1 VIDGLTTTLRRGLV
15 VAAATTALAGAAG
28 AQAAVGRFPPPPKV
42 DRAVVW
48 AVGDGAYPGPTSLGV
63 ARLVERGAP
72 TRFIYLGDVYDS
84 GTASDY
90 ARGYAP
96 IFGPMRAISLPTP
109 GNHEWG
115 NRAVGYNPYWSQVT
129 GGTVPPYYAVSLAG
143 WRLVSANS
151 ETDHGPGS
159 AQVRWLRGQM
169 AGPGTCKIV
178 FWHRPRFSAGLH
190 GDEADLAPLWNATL
204 GHAALVLNGHDHDM
218 QRMRPVRGVTE
229 LVSGAGGHYR
239 YPVNPTHP
247 RLAWSGDREFGALR
261 LDLRPGSARYA
272 FVSTAGRVLDSG
284 TVRCS
289 VG

>member
-1 VIDGLTTTLRRGLV
+1 M
-15 VAAATTALAGAAG
+15 
-28 AQAAVGRFPPPPKV
+28 
-42 DRAVVW
+42 
-48 AVGDGAYPGPTSLGV
+48 
-63 ARLVERGAP
+63 ARLIRRARL
-72 TRFIYLGDVYDS
+72 TSFIYLGDAHETGS
-84 GTASDY
+84 ATDY

-129 GGTVPPYYAVSLAG
+129 GGTVPPYYAVSVAG

-159 AQVRWLRGQM
+159 AQVRWLQSQM
-169 AGPGTCKIV
+169 AGPGTCKIA
-178 FWHRPRFSAGLH
+178 FWHRPRYSGGLH

-218 QRMRPVRGVTE
+218 QRMRPVRGVTGVD
-229 LVSGAGGHYR
+229 LGSGGHYR
-239 YPVNPTHP
+239 YPVIPSYD
-247 RLAWSGDREFGALR
+247 LAWWSDRDYGALR
-261 LDLRPGSARYA
+261 LDLRPGSAKYA
-272 FVSTAGRVLDSG
+272 FVSVAGRVLDSG
-284 TVRCS
+284 TVRCT